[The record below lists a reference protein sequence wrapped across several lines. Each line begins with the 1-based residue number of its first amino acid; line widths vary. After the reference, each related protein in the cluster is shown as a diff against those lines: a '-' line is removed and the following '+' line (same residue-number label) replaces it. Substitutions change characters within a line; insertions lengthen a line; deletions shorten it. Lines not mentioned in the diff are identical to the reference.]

1 MRIYIFLFGVEVQ
14 LLREDSKGIY
24 DLLLDSEKKKK
35 IRVRGELLRNLGV
48 SEEYFDEGTIKIDA
62 LTCRGAEC
70 KLCVKACPTNA
81 LYWTNGKIKIEG
93 DLCIYCG
100 ACVLSC
106 CVDNCIKITRKRKDG
121 IVENFSTP
129 REAIQLMSHRATL
142 LREETLK
149 LLLAELLKAK
159 SDNT

>member
-1 MRIYIFLFGVEVQ
+1 MSK
-14 LLREDSKGIY
+14 DSKGIY

-35 IRVRGELLRNLGV
+35 TKIRGELLRNLGV
-48 SEEYFDEGTIKIDA
+48 NEEYFEGTIKIDA

-70 KLCVKACPTNA
+70 KLCIKACPTNA
-81 LYWTNGKIKIEG
+81 LFWNNGKVKIEE

-121 IVENFSTP
+121 VIEIFGTP

-142 LREETLK
+142 LREEAIK
-149 LLLAELLKAK
+149 LLLAELVKPK
-159 SDNT
+159 SGK